1 MHQHSCGFE
10 HRCREPC
17 SKRWQ
22 QRVTALA
29 ATLSTTIR
37 CCEARSDLPSIFPR
51 PRPRLAS
58 RSPSALAASP
68 PRSAQELGV
77 YKEAINFVLP
87 IGCTVNMDGGALER
101 PLVVLWIAH
110 VAGCPLAFG
119 QQLEVA
125 LTAALL
131 SVGSSPIPSA
141 GASRHPSPDARPSV
155 APRPSPRPP
164 PPTLPTP
171 ETCTHSRPPQ
181 ASRRCLPWCRTR
193 P

>member
-1 MHQHSCGFE
+1 MVLLGQCWHALAFYGGIYALATRRSPRLFFAGLP
-10 HRCREPC
+10 RM
-17 SKRWQ
+17 WI
-22 QRVTALA
+22 TAFGTSSSA

-37 CCEARSDLPSIFPR
+37 CCEARSNLPSIFPR
-51 PRPRLAS
+51 PRRRRAS

-77 YKEAINFVLP
+77 SKEAINFVLP
-87 IGCTVNMDGGALER
+87 VGCTVNMDGGALER

-119 QQLEVA
+119 QQLVVA

-141 GASRHPSPDARPSV
+141 GALSTPPAR
-155 APRPSPRPP
+155 RPP
-164 PPTLPTP
+164 LGRTTTFATTP
-171 ETCTHSRPPQ
+171 AP
-181 ASRRCLPWCRTR
+181 
-193 P
+193 